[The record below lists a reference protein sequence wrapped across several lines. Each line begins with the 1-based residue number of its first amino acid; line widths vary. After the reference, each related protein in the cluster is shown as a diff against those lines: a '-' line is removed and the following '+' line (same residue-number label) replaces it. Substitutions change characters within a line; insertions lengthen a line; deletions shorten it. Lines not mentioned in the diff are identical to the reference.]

1 MSFSMWQHW
10 RNTFCHV
17 TCLGFLLPLNASHGY
32 VVYQVCSL
40 YLINSLLQWFTEEEK
55 ALSGVDLNSSRVSCR
70 KTRASVPKAN
80 VP

>member
-1 MSFSMWQHW
+1 MAALAKYLLS
-10 RNTFCHV
+10 V
-17 TCLGFLLPLNASHGY
+17 TCLGFLLPLNASHGD

-55 ALSGVDLNSSRVSCR
+55 ALSGVDLNSSRVSRR